1 MMYEQVRQIRRLLPC
16 EHRTNTVL
24 LAVIL
29 NIDVPK
35 VFRNMILDL
44 PVALNNKAKGGKLH
58 KKQALNELISS
69 RNGNKVLVEQ
79 CRCESSNFM
88 VPIGSYEVVS
98 LTNLK
103 CRPSRQMSCVV
114 RSYALTWHG
123 P

>member
-1 MMYEQVRQIRRLLPC
+1 MDKGISIMAAARFDKWMLMMYEQVRQIRNLLPC
-16 EHRTNTVL
+16 EHCTNTVL

-69 RNGNKVLVEQ
+69 INMET
-79 CRCESSNFM
+79 RCS
-88 VPIGSYEVVS
+88 
-98 LTNLK
+98 
-103 CRPSRQMSCVV
+103 
-114 RSYALTWHG
+114 
-123 P
+123 